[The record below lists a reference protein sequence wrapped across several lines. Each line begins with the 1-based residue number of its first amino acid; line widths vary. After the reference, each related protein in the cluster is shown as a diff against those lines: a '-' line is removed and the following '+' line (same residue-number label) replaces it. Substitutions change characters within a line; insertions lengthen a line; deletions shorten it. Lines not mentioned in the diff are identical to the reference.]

1 MIYCIYY
8 FDIFVSMTSNPTK
21 LYPYHRI
28 QLLTLSLFLILTAIT
43 YAQNSLKFEHLTT
56 ENGLSQSDVNVIFQ
70 DIDRFMWF
78 GTHDGL
84 NRYDGYNFKVFKP
97 NAENKKS
104 ISSNLIWKIIDDK
117 KGDLWIGTTG
127 GGLNYFNRETEEFT
141 TYKHDP
147 NDDNSLKS
155 NYVTVLFRDSSNRLW
170 VGTVKGVS
178 MVDLNEPT
186 DSLKFKHYN
195 LYQNSSRPI
204 KNTNNVSSFFEDSK
218 HQVWIGGINGLSKL
232 SRDNNGDIYFQSV
245 NHLINLPSVNVKAIA
260 EDSYG
265 NLMLG
270 TSNGL
275 YKYSPYKDTNQ
286 IELLQEGTY
295 NAISINNNHIWAG
308 RDNGLLEFSNISSTA
323 KPELISVY
331 KYDPKNPSNSLS
343 KNAIK
348 SLFIDHTG
356 IIWAGANGGGV
367 NKFDP
372 HRKQFSHIKKS
383 LDPNSL
389 SNDKVRAIFEDS
401 RQNLWIGTEGGGLNF
416 LKKNNITKD
425 FNQFQ
430 HFNNVNKI
438 FAIEEIELKNKRK
451 IFIGGEFSPGLYEID
466 VTNDKKLSENDLKLI
481 PDISGSVF
489 SILQDKEKNIWIG
502 TYNDG
507 VHRWLINKD
516 GSTFTKDILKQNN
529 NQQYS
534 LPNNIIRDIFEDSK
548 GNKWFATGNGLS
560 KLTPEQQN
568 SKNPKFITFKNNPN
582 DDTTLSHN
590 YILTVFEC
598 KSGTIWV
605 GTFGG
610 GLNKLIVNKDK
621 TIGFKRYTEKEGLP
635 NNVIKGILEDN
646 QGNLWISTNNGLS
659 KFNPTDESFQNYD
672 VNDGLQSN
680 EFSELT
686 ALKTKEGQLF
696 FGGVNGFTTFYP
708 EEIISNKIK
717 AETVLTNFS
726 IFNKPVAIGERI
738 NGRVILDKSIN
749 AIDKI
754 KLKYSENNFS
764 FEFAA
769 LHYAASRKNK
779 YAYKL
784 EGFDKDWIYT
794 TSKNRYA
801 TYTNLEPGSYV
812 LKIKASNN
820 DYIWDETPIELKI
833 DVTPPWWRT
842 TLAKVLYVLLAV
854 VLLLAFRRYTI
865 IRSAEK
871 HKLELDHLEKEKHEE
886 IHRLKLEFFTNISH
900 EFRTPLTLIKGPL
913 DFLLKKAD
921 TISPKEAK
929 DQYVL
934 MRKNTDYLLRLVN
947 QLLDFRKMDHGK
959 MSLNLSKNNIV
970 EFLKDVGEPF
980 QFLSRKKNINF
991 KINVS
996 NESILSWFDPD
1007 AVEKIINNLLSN
1019 AFKFTPENGSIKLDI
1034 FNGKDFIKPA
1044 DIDLNIDQSKYIVIQ
1059 VKDSGPGIPAHR
1071 LQHIFERFYTDIGIT
1086 THVNTKGTGIGL
1098 SFTKNLVELHQGI
1111 IKVQSDSENGSTF
1124 YVWLPKDKE
1133 TYQEKKELN
1142 FHEVFEENTFI
1153 SKVDAESHAIS
1164 FMDDIIDQNMTRSRS
1179 KLPILLIIDDNQD
1192 IRSFIKK
1199 GLGES
1204 YYVYEAENGEKG
1216 LELAKKFIPNI
1227 VITDLVMPVMD
1238 GIEFCNQ
1245 IKSTQETSHIPVVML
1260 TAKTSQEKE
1269 IEGLKTGADA
1279 YIRKPFD
1286 LELLELKLSNILNDR
1301 EKLRKKFNRE
1311 ITLQPNEVTVTSS
1324 DETFLQNAIEIVE
1337 KHMMNSEFSVEMLVK
1352 EMNMSRSN
1360 LYLKIKE
1367 LTGLSSSEFIRNIRL
1382 KRAVQLFEKSDLS
1395 VKEIMYMTG
1404 FNTASYFSKCFKK
1417 QFGVVPS
1424 KYIRINNEDTTDKE

>member
-21 LYPYHRI
+21 LYSYHRI

-568 SKNPKFITFKNNPN
+568 SKNPKFTTFKNNPD

-947 QLLDFRKMDHGK
+947 QLLDFR
-959 MSLNLSKNNIV
+959 
-970 EFLKDVGEPF
+970 
-980 QFLSRKKNINF
+980 
-991 KINVS
+991 
-996 NESILSWFDPD
+996 
-1007 AVEKIINNLLSN
+1007 
-1019 AFKFTPENGSIKLDI
+1019 
-1034 FNGKDFIKPA
+1034 
-1044 DIDLNIDQSKYIVIQ
+1044 
-1059 VKDSGPGIPAHR
+1059 
-1071 LQHIFERFYTDIGIT
+1071 
-1086 THVNTKGTGIGL
+1086 
-1098 SFTKNLVELHQGI
+1098 
-1111 IKVQSDSENGSTF
+1111 
-1124 YVWLPKDKE
+1124 
-1133 TYQEKKELN
+1133 
-1142 FHEVFEENTFI
+1142 
-1153 SKVDAESHAIS
+1153 
-1164 FMDDIIDQNMTRSRS
+1164 
-1179 KLPILLIIDDNQD
+1179 
-1192 IRSFIKK
+1192 
-1199 GLGES
+1199 
-1204 YYVYEAENGEKG
+1204 
-1216 LELAKKFIPNI
+1216 
-1227 VITDLVMPVMD
+1227 
-1238 GIEFCNQ
+1238 
-1245 IKSTQETSHIPVVML
+1245 
-1260 TAKTSQEKE
+1260 
-1269 IEGLKTGADA
+1269 
-1279 YIRKPFD
+1279 
-1286 LELLELKLSNILNDR
+1286 
-1301 EKLRKKFNRE
+1301 
-1311 ITLQPNEVTVTSS
+1311 
-1324 DETFLQNAIEIVE
+1324 
-1337 KHMMNSEFSVEMLVK
+1337 
-1352 EMNMSRSN
+1352 
-1360 LYLKIKE
+1360 
-1367 LTGLSSSEFIRNIRL
+1367 
-1382 KRAVQLFEKSDLS
+1382 
-1395 VKEIMYMTG
+1395 
-1404 FNTASYFSKCFKK
+1404 
-1417 QFGVVPS
+1417 
-1424 KYIRINNEDTTDKE
+1424 

>member
-1 MIYCIYY
+1 MTYCMFY
-8 FDIFVSMTSNPTK
+8 FDIFVSMTYNLTN
-21 LYPYHRI
+21 LYTYQRI
-28 QLLTLSLFLILTAIT
+28 MLLTVSIFLLFSTTT

-70 DIDRFMWF
+70 DNDRFMWL

-84 NRYDGYNFKVFKP
+84 NRYDGYNFTIFKP
-97 NAENKKS
+97 DAKNEKS
-104 ISSNLIWKIIDDK
+104 ISSNLIWKIIDDD
-117 KGDLWIGTTG
+117 KGNLWIGTTG

-141 TYKHDP
+141 TYKHNP
-147 NDDNSLKS
+147 KDNSSLKS
-155 NYVTVLFRDSSNRLW
+155 NYITVLFRDSSNRLW
-170 VGTVKGVS
+170 VGTVKGIS
-178 MVDLNEPT
+178 MADLSKPT
-186 DSLKFKHYN
+186 DSLKFTHYN
-195 LYQNSSRPI
+195 LYQNSSVPI
-204 KNTNNVSSFFEDSK
+204 KSTNNVSSFFEDSK
-218 HQVWIGGINGLSKL
+218 HQVWIGGTNGLSKL
-232 SRDNNGDIYFQSV
+232 SRDNDGTIYFQSV
-245 NHLINLPSVNVKAIA
+245 NHLIDLPNCNVKVIK
-260 EDSYG
+260 EDSFG
-265 NLMLG
+265 NLILG

-275 YKYSPYKDTNQ
+275 YRYMPTKETNQ
-286 IELLQEGTY
+286 IEFLYEGSY
-295 NAISINNNHIWAG
+295 NAISINNNKIWAG
-308 RDNGLLEFSNISSTA
+308 TDNGLLEFSSTENATPKLINI
-323 KPELISVY
+323 Y
-331 KYDPKNPSNSLS
+331 KYDPKNPNNSLT

-348 SLFIDHTG
+348 SLYIDQTG

-372 HRKQFSHIKKS
+372 NRKQFSHIKKS
-383 LDPNSL
+383 LAPNSL

-401 RQNLWIGTEGGGLNF
+401 QQNIWVGTEGGGLNF
-416 LKKNNITKD
+416 IKKNNITKD
-425 FNQFQ
+425 FNQFK
-430 HFNNVNKI
+430 HFNNINKI
-438 FAIEEIELKNKRK
+438 FAIEEVFLKNKRK
-451 IFIGGEFSPGLYEID
+451 IFIGGEFSPGLFEID
-466 VTNDKKLSENDLKLI
+466 VTDNKKISENDLKLI
-481 PDISGSVF
+481 PDVSGSVF

-502 TYNDG
+502 TYNG
-507 VHRWLINKD
+507 GIHRWLINKD
-516 GSTFTKDILKQNN
+516 STSFTKDILRQNN
-529 NQQYS
+529 NQQFG
-534 LPNNIIRDIFEDSK
+534 LPNNIIRDIFEDSR

-560 KLTPEQQN
+560 RLTPDQQR
-568 SKNPKFITFKNNPN
+568 SKIPKFETFKNNPE

-590 YILTVFEC
+590 YILTVFES

-621 TIGFKRYTEKEGLP
+621 TIRFKRYTEKDGLP
-635 NNVIKGILEDN
+635 NNVIKGILDDN
-646 QGNLWISTNNGLS
+646 QGNLWMSTNNGLS
-659 KFNPTDESFQNYD
+659 KFNPTSETFQNYD

-686 ALKTKEGQLF
+686 ALKTKEGKLF
-696 FGGVNGFTTFYP
+696 FGGVNGFTAFFP

-717 AETVLTNFS
+717 PETVLTNFS
-726 IFNKPVAIGERI
+726 IFNKPVAIGEQI
-738 NGRVILDKSIN
+738 NGRVILNKSIN
-749 AIDKI
+749 FINKI
-754 KLKYSENNFS
+754 KLKYSENSFS

-794 TSKNRYA
+794 TSKNRFA

-820 DYIWDETPIELKI
+820 DNIWDETPIELKI

-842 TLAKVLYVLLAV
+842 NIAKALYVLLAIA
-854 VLLLAFRRYTI
+854 LLLAFRRFTI

-871 HKLELDHLEKEKHEE
+871 HQLELEHLEKEKHEE

-991 KINVS
+991 EINVS
-996 NESILSWFDPD
+996 KESILSWFDPD

-1019 AFKFTPENGSIKLDI
+1019 AFKFTPENGQIKLDI
-1034 FNGKDFIKPA
+1034 FNGKDFKKPD
-1044 DIDLNIDQSKYIVIQ
+1044 DIELNINQDKYIVIQ

-1071 LQHIFERFYTDIGIT
+1071 LQHIFERFYTEIGLT

-1111 IKVQSDSENGSTF
+1111 IKVKSDSENGSTF

-1133 TYQEKKELN
+1133 TYEEKKELN
-1142 FHEVFEENTFI
+1142 FHEVFEDNTFI

-1179 KLPILLIIDDNQD
+1179 KLPMLLIIDDNPD

-1204 YYVYEAENGEKG
+1204 YYIYEAENGQKG

-1286 LELLELKLSNILNDR
+1286 LELLEIKLSNILNDR

-1424 KYIRINNEDTTDKE
+1424 KYIRINSEDTTDKE

>member
-1 MIYCIYY
+1 MTYCILY
-8 FDIFVSMTSNPTK
+8 FDIFVSMTINPTK
-21 LYPYHRI
+21 LLIRQKI
-28 QLLTLSLFLILTAIT
+28 KLLLASLFFILSTTT

-56 ENGLSQSDVNVIFQ
+56 ENGLSQSDVNTIFQ
-70 DIDRFMWF
+70 DKDRFMWF

-84 NRYDGYNFKVFKP
+84 NRYDGYNFTIFKP
-97 NAENKKS
+97 DAKNNKS
-104 ISSNLIWKIIDDK
+104 ISSNLIWKIIDDDL
-117 KGDLWIGTTG
+117 GNLWIGTTG
-127 GGLNYFNRETEEFT
+127 GGLNYFNRETEQFT
-141 TYKHDP
+141 TFKHNP
-147 NDDNSLKS
+147 KDNSSLKS
-155 NYVTVLFRDSSNRLW
+155 NYITVLFRDSSNRLW
-170 VGTVKGVS
+170 VGTVKGIS
-178 MVDLNEPT
+178 MANLNKPA
-186 DSLKFKHYN
+186 DSLKFTHYN
-195 LYQNSSRPI
+195 LYQNSSVPI
-204 KNTNNVSSFFEDSK
+204 KSTNNVSTFFEDSK
-218 HQVWIGGINGLSKL
+218 HQVWIGGTHGLSKL
-232 SRDNNGDIYFQSV
+232 SRDNNGNIYFQSV
-245 NHLINLPSVNVKAIA
+245 NQLINFPDVNVKAIA
-260 EDSYG
+260 EDSFG
-265 NLMLG
+265 NLILG
-270 TSNGL
+270 TSKGL
-275 YKYSPYKDTNQ
+275 FKYTPNKDNNQ
-286 IELLQEGTY
+286 IEFLHEGSC
-295 NAISINNNHIWAG
+295 NAVSVSNNKIWVG
-308 RDNGLLEFSNISSTA
+308 TDNGLLEFSNNANTA
-323 KPELISVY
+323 PKLISTY
-331 KYDPKNPSNSLS
+331 IYDPRKPNYSLT

-348 SLFIDHTG
+348 SLYVDHTG

-372 HRKQFSHIKKS
+372 NRKQFSHIKKS

-401 RQNLWIGTEGGGLNF
+401 KQNLWIGTEGGGLNF
-416 LKKNNITKD
+416 IEKNKITKD

-430 HFNNVNKI
+430 HFNNINKI
-438 FAIEEIELKNKRK
+438 FAIEEVKIKNKRK

-466 VTNDKKLSENDLKLI
+466 VTSNKKLDENDLKLI
-481 PDISGSVF
+481 PDVSGSVF
-489 SILQDKEKNIWIG
+489 SILQDKQKNIWIG
-502 TYNDG
+502 TYNG
-507 VHRWLINKD
+507 GIHRWLINKD
-516 GSTFTKDILKQNN
+516 SISFTKDILRYNN
-529 NQQYS
+529 NQQFS

-548 GNKWFATGNGLS
+548 GNVWFATGNGLS
-560 KLTPEQQN
+560 KLTPEQQR
-568 SKNPKFITFKNNPN
+568 SKTPKFETFKNNPE

-590 YILTVFEC
+590 YILTVFES

-621 TIGFKRYTEKEGLP
+621 KIRFKRYTEKDGLP
-635 NNVIKGILEDN
+635 NNVIKGILDDN
-646 QGNLWISTNNGLS
+646 QGNLWMSTNNGLS
-659 KFNPTDESFQNYD
+659 KFNPTSETFQNYD

-686 ALKTKEGQLF
+686 ALKTKEGKLF

-717 AETVLTNFS
+717 PETVLTNFS
-726 IFNKPVAIGERI
+726 VFNKPVAIGELI

-749 AIDKI
+749 SINKI
-754 KLKYSENNFS
+754 KLKYSENSFS

-842 TLAKVLYVLLAV
+842 NIAKALYILLAIA
-854 VLLLAFRRYTI
+854 LLLAFRRYTI

-871 HKLELDHLEKEKHEE
+871 HQLELEHLEKEKHEE

-991 KINVS
+991 EINVS
-996 NESILSWFDPD
+996 KESILSWFDPD

-1019 AFKFTPENGSIKLDI
+1019 AFKFTPENGNIKLDI
-1034 FNGKDFIKPA
+1034 FNGTDFKTPTGITL
-1044 DIDLNIDQSKYIVIQ
+1044 DIDQSKYIVIQ

-1071 LQHIFERFYTDIGIT
+1071 LQHIFERFYTEIGLT

-1111 IKVQSDSENGSTF
+1111 IKVKSDSENGSTF

-1133 TYQEKKELN
+1133 TYEEKKELN
-1142 FHEVFEENTFI
+1142 FHEVFEDNTFI

-1179 KLPILLIIDDNQD
+1179 KLPMLLIIDDNPD

-1204 YYVYEAENGEKG
+1204 YYIYEAENGEKG

-1286 LELLELKLSNILNDR
+1286 LELLEIKLSNILNDR

-1424 KYIRINNEDTTDKE
+1424 KYIRINSEDTTDKE